1 MLIYQIRHLNSVWLI
16 KTLNK
21 EMNEWKINIC
31 MSKPFANFYVIL
43 WHMGLEGTRNTGSIL
58 TLYKGG
64 TDLKKGHLTKAQT
77 SGNSGNF
84 TISLEAVMANLFP
97 QTDF

>member
-1 MLIYQIRHLNSVWLI
+1 
-16 KTLNK
+16 
-21 EMNEWKINIC
+21 
-31 MSKPFANFYVIL
+31 
-43 WHMGLEGTRNTGSIL
+43 MGLEGTRNTGSIL
-58 TLYKGG
+58 TVYKGG